1 MHEQLNEVNVFAF
14 KQHHLEAEMHT
25 DRDNHNFKIFFSEFE
40 AKLIIFCFNV
50 KECFFWMKFSFQSRK
65 NIDWHQM

>member
-40 AKLIIFCFNV
+40 AKLIIFLL
-50 KECFFWMKFSFQSRK
+50 
-65 NIDWHQM
+65 